1 MLGVGGGGED
11 FNQRGVS
18 DEKKGVVLIGDV
30 WEGRGGWVSKKQ
42 GRRNAASRAHGT
54 RYTEI

>member
-1 MLGVGGGGED
+1 MGAAGWGWGGGED

-30 WEGRGGWVSKKQ
+30 WEKQ

>member
-30 WEGRGGWVSKKQ
+30 WEGRGGWVSKET
-42 GRRNAASRAHGT
+42 G
-54 RYTEI
+54 